1 MFHTQNLPLYAVPQL
16 AHTDRAYA
24 QEHPNLSAFYPHKPE
39 MGAFEQIIRNKKASY
54 QPSTRQVLTQVLRQ
68 QYENIPDNSQAMQN
82 VDLLAEARTFTV
94 CTAHQPLLFTGPLYF
109 IYKIAAAIKTA
120 QELKKAYPQ
129 YEFLP
134 VYWIGS
140 EDHDF
145 DELNHCH
152 IFGKKIT
159 WTDQQGGAV
168 GSYDTQSLV
177 EVVENL
183 KAILGNSSDYQSII
197 EKITAAYLRK
207 TTFAQATFAFVHELF
222 KHTNLLILDQ
232 RAADLKRLC
241 APIFIDDLLHN
252 SSFGLVNQ
260 TTQALNEKGFK
271 TQAAPRPI
279 NLFYLLPNQR
289 ERLVFEQNQYKVLN
303 TDIVIPQEGIET
315 FVNEHIAQFSPN
327 VILRPLMQEFVLPNL
342 AYIGG
347 GGEIAYWLERKTQF
361 EFYQIPF
368 PMLIRRPSALFVDKN
383 SGEKMQKFAFESNFW
398 FETADV
404 ITKKFLAD
412 NSSED
417 ISLTWEKEQIKN
429 LYAQIMSQYPRLATP
444 LTNAIQAQQTTVTN
458 LLNTLSEKM
467 TRELKRLEA
476 ENVQQIS
483 RIKEKL
489 FPNQGLQERT
499 DNFIPLYAKYGANF
513 INFLIA
519 AFEPFN
525 PTFHIF
531 TEQ

>member
-1 MFHTQNLPLYAVPQL
+1 MFHTQRLPLHAVAQL

-24 QEHPNLSAFYPHKPE
+24 QLNPALREFYPHQPE
-39 MGAFEQIIRNKKASY
+39 LAAIEQLISQQKASY

-68 QYENIPDNSQAMQN
+68 QYATIADNSQALATI
-82 VDLLAEARTFTV
+82 DLLAQEQSFTV
-94 CTAHQPLLFTGPLYF
+94 CTAHQPLLFTGTFYF
-109 IYKIAAAIKTA
+109 IYKIAAVIKLA
-120 QELKKAYPQ
+120 QELKAAYPQ
-129 YEFLP
+129 HHFIP

-152 IFGKKIT
+152 IFNKKIT

-168 GSYDTQSLV
+168 GSYDTQSLA

-183 KAILGNSSDYQSII
+183 KTILGNAPEYQPII
-197 EKITAAYLRK
+197 AQITAAYLQK

-232 RAADLKRLC
+232 NQPELKRLC
-241 APIFIDDLLHN
+241 LPLFLDDLQQQ
-252 SSFGLVNQ
+252 SSYNLVNQ

-289 ERLVFEQNQYKVLN
+289 ERFTLENNQYKVLN
-303 TDIVIPQEGIET
+303 TDIIIPKEEIET
-315 FVNEHIAQFSPN
+315 FVNEHIAQISPN
-327 VILRPLMQEFVLPNL
+327 VILRPLMQETVLPNL

-347 GGEIAYWLERKTQF
+347 GGEIAYWLERKSQF

-383 SGEKMQKFAFESNFW
+383 SSEKMQKFAFETDFW
-398 FETADV
+398 FESADV
-404 ITKKFLAD
+404 IIKKFLTE

-417 ISLTWEKEQIKN
+417 ISLTGEKEQVKN
-429 LYAQIMSQYPRLATP
+429 LYAQIMSQYPRLTAQ
-444 LTNAIQAQQTTVTN
+444 LGNAIQGQQTTVTN

-476 ENVQQIS
+476 ENVQQIG

-499 DNFIPLYAKYGANF
+499 DNFIPFYAKYGADF

-519 AFEPFN
+519 QFEPFN
-525 PTFHIF
+525 PTFYIF
-531 TEQ
+531 SEQ